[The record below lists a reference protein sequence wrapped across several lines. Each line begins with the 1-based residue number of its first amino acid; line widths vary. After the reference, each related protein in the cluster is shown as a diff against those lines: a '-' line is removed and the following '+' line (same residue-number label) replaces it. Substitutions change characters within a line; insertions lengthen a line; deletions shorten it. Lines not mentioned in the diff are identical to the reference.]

1 MPANKFFTLE
11 KAISLGEYNTKVLD
25 KFSEFKDLSRHAQFQ
40 LIDEALHNKEKH
52 LWKQWADI
60 NNQLNF
66 SKKPYLA
73 EGLSNIQK
81 QIDRLHDDQERLLLE
96 YSK

>member
-1 MPANKFFTLE
+1 MASNKFFTLE
-11 KAISLGEYNTKVLD
+11 KAVLLGEYNVKVLNQ
-25 KFSEFKDLSRHAQFQ
+25 FPEFKILSRHAQFQ

-73 EGLSNIQK
+73 EGLLNVQK
-81 QIDRLHDDQERLLLE
+81 QIDALHDDMEKLLIE